1 MHIRLYLNYELLDL
15 AFNSTVSLKC
25 DGGGVLSC
33 LLVLKG
39 LFTDFT
45 WGGGSMEPSSVIRF
59 TYSVSHFYDL
69 CGRYCRFNGVTDRSK
84 MVYQKQ

>member
-45 WGGGSMEPSSVIRF
+45 WGGGSRNTIYFKLLKVLSIHIAATVDLKVLQIGPKW
-59 TYSVSHFYDL
+59 YSRNSD
-69 CGRYCRFNGVTDRSK
+69 G
-84 MVYQKQ
+84 